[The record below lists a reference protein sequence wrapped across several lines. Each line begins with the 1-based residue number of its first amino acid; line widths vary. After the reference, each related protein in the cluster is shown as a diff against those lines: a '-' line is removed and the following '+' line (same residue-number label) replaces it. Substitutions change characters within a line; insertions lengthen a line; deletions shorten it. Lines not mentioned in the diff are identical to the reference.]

1 MVAEV
6 RIAALETENAQ
17 LRDQNAQLR
26 ELVAELQLLIEQLN
40 AKVEKLQDELG
51 RHSGN
56 SSRPPSS
63 DTLAQRAAQNARR
76 AEWKKKP
83 KRRPG
88 KQPGAQGKH
97 LAQVADPDEVVR
109 HIPDFCSSCGAEL
122 DRATLVGVER
132 RQVFD
137 LPDPRLVVTEHIG
150 ERLGCSCGAAT
161 TATFP
166 ASAAAP
172 ASWGPRVRAA
182 ATYLLVRQH
191 LPVERTAELLDDMLG
206 APVSTGWLAG
216 LPAEAKRGLTG
227 FLGDARIKLADAP
240 VLHVDETG
248 ARIDGSRQWL
258 HVASTELLTLVDCHA
273 KRGVQ
278 ATDDMGVLPGFKGV
292 AVHDRW
298 RPYWRYEDCTHAIC
312 GAHLL
317 RDLAGVAE
325 TPSQRPWAEAM
336 AKTLLA
342 AKQAADTAREA
353 GQPQISASLRIQ
365 LGQRYA
371 QVVDEGHAA
380 NPAPVPGRRRTT
392 LERQGYNLAVA
403 LRDHKDEVLRFIDN
417 LGVSFDN
424 NQAERDL
431 RMAKLQQKIS
441 GCFRTEEGAKSFC
454 AVRSY
459 LSTASKHGVHALDV
473 LARLFA
479 GDPWRIPS
487 EAPT

>member
-1 MVAEV
+1 MAEE
-6 RIAALETENAQ
+6 RIAKLEAENAQ

-26 ELVAELQLLIEQLN
+26 ALVAELQLLIEQLS
-40 AKVEKLQDELG
+40 AEVERLEAELS

-56 SSRPPSS
+56 SSKPPSS

-76 AEWKKKP
+76 AEWKNKP
-83 KRRPG
+83 KQRPG

-97 LAQVADPDEVVR
+97 LAQVADPDEVIRYFPGV
-109 HIPDFCSSCGAEL
+109 CSSCGADM
-122 DRATLVGVER
+122 DRAKVVGVER

-137 LPDPRLVVTEHIG
+137 LPEPRLVVTEHVC
-150 ERLGCSCGAAT
+150 ERRRCSCGVTA

-166 ASAAAP
+166 APATSP

-191 LPVERTAELLDDMLG
+191 LPVARTAELLDDMLG

-216 LPAEAKRGLTG
+216 LPSEAAGGLER
-227 FLGDARIKLADAP
+227 FLLDARIKLADAP

-248 ARIDGSRQWL
+248 ARIGGSRQWL
-258 HVASTELLTLVDCHA
+258 HVASTAQLTLLDCHA

-298 RPYWRYEDCTHAIC
+298 RPYWHYDRCTHAIC

-325 TPSQRPWAEAM
+325 TPSQEPWAEAM

-342 AKQAADTAREA
+342 SKQAADTAREA
-353 GQPQISASLRIQ
+353 GQPQISSA
-365 LGQRYA
+365 
-371 QVVDEGHAA
+371 
-380 NPAPVPGRRRTT
+380 
-392 LERQGYNLAVA
+392 
-403 LRDHKDEVLRFIDN
+403 
-417 LGVSFDN
+417 
-424 NQAERDL
+424 
-431 RMAKLQQKIS
+431 
-441 GCFRTEEGAKSFC
+441 
-454 AVRSY
+454 
-459 LSTASKHGVHALDV
+459 
-473 LARLFA
+473 
-479 GDPWRIPS
+479 
-487 EAPT
+487 